1 MRGRA
6 SHVCGMSSQCGGSHR
21 VLGGAHMQSV
31 CGGLTGCGGGAHR
44 VRGRASHV
52 CGMSSQCGGSH
63 RVLGGA
69 HMQSVCGGLTE
80 CGEGLT
86 CRVCGEGLTG
96 LTKCLCST
104 GSFSFS
110 SFISFLNAPPET
122 VLVSMPGGYHYDLK

>member
-1 MRGRA
+1 MWGRG
-6 SHVCGMSSQCGGSHR
+6 SQGVGE
-21 VLGGAHMQSV
+21 GITSV
-31 CGGLTGCGGGAHR
+31 WDEFTVWGLTECWEG
-44 VRGRASHV
+44 
-52 CGMSSQCGGSH
+52 
-63 RVLGGA
+63 L
-69 HMQSVCGGLTE
+69 SVCGGLTE

-122 VLVSMPGGYHYDLK
+122 VTQFLYQCLEAIIMNLSESYQGTNKRLSLKVC